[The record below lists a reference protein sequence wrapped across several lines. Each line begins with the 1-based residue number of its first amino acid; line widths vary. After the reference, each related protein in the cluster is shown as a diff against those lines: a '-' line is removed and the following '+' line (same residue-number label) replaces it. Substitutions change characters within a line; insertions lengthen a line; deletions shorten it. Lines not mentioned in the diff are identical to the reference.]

1 MLHVHMLEYSP
12 SLLGDINWGGG
23 SFAQSHMPTALY
35 MYFHNG
41 VIQKYF
47 PGYDY
52 TLPP

>member
-1 MLHVHMLEYSP
+1 MLYVAACACAGVQPLSAWE
-12 SLLGDINWGGG
+12 GG